1 MKTIKEVMR
10 TDVPPVS
17 PEATL
22 QEVTELM
29 SKCLTSGLPVLDG
42 CKIVGII
49 TDGDILS
56 SFYLSVSS
64 FSYEEKMEGGPHG
77 SNFQTRVSKFKNVKV
92 RELMTAHPR
101 CINQNAGVDEAASII
116 KRFKIKRLIVTNDKG
131 ELVGMVERLHIAKS
145 ILG

>member
-17 PEATL
+17 PEDTL
-22 QEVTELM
+22 QDVVLLM
-29 SKCLTSGLPVLDG
+29 NKHCIGGLPVLDG
-42 CKIVGII
+42 KRIVGII

-64 FSYEEKMEGGPHG
+64 FSYEEKMDGGP
-77 SNFQTRVSKFKNVKV
+77 SEVNFQKRVNQFKNVKV
-92 RELMTAHPR
+92 RDLMTSHPR
-101 CINQNAGVDEAASII
+101 SINENARVDEAASTI

-131 ELVGMVERLHIAKS
+131 ELVGIVERLHIAKS